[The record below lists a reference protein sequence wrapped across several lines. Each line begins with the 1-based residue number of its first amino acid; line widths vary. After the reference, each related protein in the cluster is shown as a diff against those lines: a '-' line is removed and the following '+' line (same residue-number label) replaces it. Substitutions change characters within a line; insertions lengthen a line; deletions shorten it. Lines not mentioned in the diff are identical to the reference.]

1 MKKLLVTGGAGY
13 LGKHLA
19 KTLYNAGHEVYCID
33 RVRANCKYYHEEVE
47 ADFRKYPDSLYRVLI
62 KNIDTVFHLAGR
74 IEVGLSWDEPISFW
88 QDNTMSTMIL
98 IDMMKNN

>member
-1 MKKLLVTGGAGY
+1 MKKVLVTGGAGY

-33 RVRANCKYYHEEVE
+33 RVRANCKYYQEEVE

-88 QDNTMSTMIL
+88 QDNEKT
-98 IDMMKNN
+98 